1 MSDSDEAMMLFGE
14 EIETEEIPATT
25 ASPMRS
31 EEIPIFVTNRF
42 PSLSAE
48 SSRIIKFPPSALSV
62 DFDETASVSNRSAN
76 VIQRRTAEDGSVESN
91 ARLIEWEDGSWTLAV
106 GNEHF
111 RVFER
116 KEEVHLFD
124 NQENIYVSVG
134 QVHTQFNV
142 IPGSLESRTHRHVV
156 EQSAVSRKLNE
167 SRKVTLAHGLASATG
182 TMSTIA
188 VNMDAM
194 PVAKPADQ
202 RRARASGQSLT
213 ADFLEE
219 GFGSVRDIKNRFKK
233 GQQPSKRTRRDESE
247 DEDEYEQ
254 EDVDFLDDEDASG
267 SSSGTGSSASSGPLD
282 DQSSSGSSSS
292 DRDSE
297 SSSE

>member
-1 MSDSDEAMMLFGE
+1 VG
-14 EIETEEIPATT
+14 
-25 ASPMRS
+25 
-31 EEIPIFVTNRF
+31 
-42 PSLSAE
+42 
-48 SSRIIKFPPSALSV
+48 
-62 DFDETASVSNRSAN
+62 FDETASVSNRSAN
-76 VIQRRTAEDGSVESN
+76 VIQCRTTEDGSVESN
-91 ARLIEWEDGSWTLAV
+91 ARLIEWEDGSWTLVV

-124 NQENIYVSVG
+124 NQESVYVSVG
-134 QVHTQFNV
+134 QVHKQFNV

-167 SRKVTLAHGLASATG
+167 SRKVTLAHGLASASG

-194 PVAKPADQ
+194 PVAQPAGQ
-202 RRARASGQSLT
+202 RRSRASGQSLT

-219 GFGSVRDIKNRFKK
+219 GFGSLRDIKNRFKK
-233 GQQPSKRTRRDESE
+233 GQQPNKRARRDDSE

-267 SSSGTGSSASSGPLD
+267 SSSGSESSASSGSLD
-282 DQSSSGSSSS
+282 DKSSSGSSSS
-292 DRDSE
+292 DSDSE
-297 SSSE
+297 SSSD